1 MMTPGSSSA
10 HPIRGPY
17 GPEGRS
23 AWQDVDWR
31 EHQRWV
37 RVEDRWL
44 NVIDI
49 GEGPA
54 VIFVHGVSGCW
65 QNWLENIPYFARDHR
80 VVAVDLPGFGASEMP
95 VQKISISRY
104 AVTLDALM
112 DILGIDEVRLV
123 GNSMGGF
130 IGAELAIRFP
140 ARIERL
146 ALAAPSVLSIEGIRT
161 QHQHGLRHEVEELM
175 LSSIGWASAQAAALA
190 RRPRLRSTL
199 FRLVAAH
206 PGRLPQPLLAA
217 QVGAFGTPGFADAL
231 SALCSYPI
239 RERLGE
245 IACPTLIVWGTR
257 DVLVPVW
264 EAARFARRVPGSRRL
279 IYRDTGHVSMLERP
293 ARFNADVHAFLQEPR
308 SPAATG

>member
-1 MMTPGSSSA
+1 MTPAGSPSA
-10 HPIRGPY
+10 HPTRGPY

-31 EHQRWV
+31 AHQRWA
-37 RVEDRWL
+37 RVEDRWM

-49 GEGPA
+49 GEGP
-54 VIFVHGVSGCW
+54 VVLFVHGVSGCW

-95 VQKISISRY
+95 ARKISISRY
-104 AVTLDALM
+104 ADTLDALM
-112 DILGIDEVRLV
+112 DILGIGEVRLV

-161 QHQHGLRHEVEELM
+161 QRQDGLRHRVEDAAF
-175 LSSIGWASAQAAALA
+175 STIGWVSAHAPDLA
-190 RRPRLRSTL
+190 HRPRLREAL
-199 FRLVAAH
+199 FLLVAAH
-206 PGRLPQPLLAA
+206 PGRLPQPLLAEQA
-217 QVGAFGTPGFADAL
+217 RGFGKPGLADAL

-293 ARFNADVHAFLQEPR
+293 ARFNADVHAFLREPR